1 MADSKMI
8 PTGRRYCNAQFRIA
22 NAKVT
27 TSLPGNKPDG
37 SICPQGTR
45 PFTRPIWRAASPR
58 SPPHEAGSL
67 PTDSENPRKL

>member
-37 SICPQGTR
+37 SICPQGASQADLACGL
-45 PFTRPIWRAASPR
+45 AA
-58 SPPHEAGSL
+58 AAAA
-67 PTDSENPRKL
+67 